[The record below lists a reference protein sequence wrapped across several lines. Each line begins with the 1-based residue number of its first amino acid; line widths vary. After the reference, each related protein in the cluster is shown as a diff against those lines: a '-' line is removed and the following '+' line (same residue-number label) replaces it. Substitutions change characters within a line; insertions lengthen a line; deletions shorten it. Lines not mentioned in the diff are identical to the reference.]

1 MLDGRAACHDS
12 LTLKSENRKQQP
24 RKTGSLSFSHS
35 LSHTKKQESEPGDW
49 PLLHQHQNYSP
60 CGLEVSRTF
69 GQPRGSV
76 GWELV
81 GWGREPARRTLMG
94 REREGDREEDG
105 QKSNFAAVW
114 ADVCAKSLK
123 PCDWARDHTAMKR
136 DCRVKRASTP
146 RPDLDG
152 GKAGKRGWFGGRG
165 VGEGGW
171 RKKKFENCRSKLFLL
186 CLPISLRLGPAA
198 EG

>member
-1 MLDGRAACHDS
+1 MRVDVVEVGRKSGLSRQSHLKIGKQETTAAQNRFSFFLSLRLS
-12 LTLKSENRKQQP
+12 LT
-24 RKTGSLSFSHS
+24 
-35 LSHTKKQESEPGDW
+35 HTKKQEREPGDW

-60 CGLEVSRTF
+60 CGLEVSRSV

-152 GKAGKRGWFGGRG
+152 GKAGKRGWFRGG
-165 VGEGGW
+165 
-171 RKKKFENCRSKLFLL
+171 
-186 CLPISLRLGPAA
+186 
-198 EG
+198 